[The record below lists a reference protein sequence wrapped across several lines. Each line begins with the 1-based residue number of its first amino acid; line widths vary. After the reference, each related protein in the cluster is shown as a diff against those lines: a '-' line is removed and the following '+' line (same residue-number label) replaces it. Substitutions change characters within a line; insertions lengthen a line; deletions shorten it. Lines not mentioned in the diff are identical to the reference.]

1 MKDYLELP
9 VSEMEVEDVTFE
21 VEFEGWTDKSGP
33 GPYESHIDI
42 HKVTLWCGK
51 LNIDV
56 TELMQCSEDLRNQ
69 IEAYLDFT
77 AGY

>member
-1 MKDYLELP
+1 MKDYLDIP
-9 VSEMEVEDVTFE
+9 ISEMEVEDVTFE

-33 GPYESHIDI
+33 GPDESHIDI

-56 TELMQCSEDLRNQ
+56 TEVMQCSDDLRNQ

>member
-1 MKDYLELP
+1 MKQTLALSISEELN
-9 VSEMEVEDVTFE
+9 DVTFE
-21 VEFEGWTDKSGP
+21 IEFEGWTDNCGP
-33 GPYESHIDI
+33 GPDESYIDV

-51 LNIDV
+51 LYIDV
-56 TELMQCSEDLRNQ
+56 TEVMQCSEDLRDV

>member
-9 VSEMEVEDVTFE
+9 IAEMEVEDVTFE
-21 VEFEGWTDKSGP
+21 VDFWAWTDKSGP
-33 GPYESHIDI
+33 GPDESHIDI
-42 HKVTLWCGK
+42 LKVTLRCGK
-51 LNIDV
+51 WNIDV
-56 TELMQCSEDLRNQ
+56 TEVMQCSDDLRGQ

>member
-1 MKDYLELP
+1 MKQFIDIQI
-9 VSEMEVEDVTFE
+9 SEMVVEDVIFE
-21 VEFEGWTDKSGP
+21 VEFEGWTDTSGP
-33 GPYESHIDI
+33 GPDESHIDI
-42 HKVTLWCGK
+42 HKVTLLCGK

-56 TELMQCSEDLRNQ
+56 TEVMQCSEDLRNQ

>member
-1 MKDYLELP
+1 MKDYLDIP
-9 VSEMEVEDVTFE
+9 ISEMEVEDVTFE

-33 GPYESHIDI
+33 GPDESHIDI

-56 TELMQCSEDLRNQ
+56 TEVMQCSVDLRNQ

-77 AGY
+77 YGY

>member
-1 MKDYLELP
+1 MKQSLAMSISEELN
-9 VSEMEVEDVTFE
+9 DVTFE
-21 VEFEGWTDKSGP
+21 IEFEGWIDTSGP
-33 GPYESHIDI
+33 GPDESHIEI

-51 LNIDV
+51 YIDV
-56 TELMQCSEDLRNQ
+56 TEVMQCSEDLRDV

>member
-1 MKDYLELP
+1 MKQSLALSI
-9 VSEMEVEDVTFE
+9 SEMEVDDVTFDI
-21 VEFEGWTDKSGP
+21 EFEGWTDTSGP
-33 GPYESHIDI
+33 GPDESHIDI

-56 TELMQCSEDLRNQ
+56 TELMQSSEDLRDV

>member
-9 VSEMEVEDVTFE
+9 ISEMEVEDVTFE
-21 VEFEGWTDKSGP
+21 VEFEAWTDKSGP
-33 GPYESHIDI
+33 GPDESHIDI
-42 HKVTLWCGK
+42 HKVTLRCGK
-51 LNIDV
+51 WNIDV
-56 TELMQCSEDLRNQ
+56 TEVMQCSDDLRGQ

>member
-9 VSEMEVEDVTFE
+9 ISEMEVEDVTFE
-21 VEFEGWTDKSGP
+21 VEFLGWTDKSGP
-33 GPYESHIDI
+33 GPDESHIDI
-42 HKVTLWCGK
+42 LEVTLRCGK
-51 LNIDV
+51 WRIDV
-56 TELMQCSEDLRNQ
+56 TEVMRCSDDLRGQ

>member
-9 VSEMEVEDVTFE
+9 ISEMEVEDVTFE

-33 GPYESHIDI
+33 GPDESHIDI

-56 TELMQCSEDLRNQ
+56 TEVMQCSDDLRNQ

>member
-1 MKDYLELP
+1 MKDSLALSI
-9 VSEMEVEDVTFE
+9 SEMEVDDVTFE
-21 VEFEGWTDKSGP
+21 IEFEGWTDTSGP
-33 GPYESHIDI
+33 GPDTSYIDI

-56 TELMQCSEDLRNQ
+56 TELMQGSDDLRDV

-77 AGY
+77 SGY

>member
-1 MKDYLELP
+1 MKDYLDIP
-9 VSEMEVEDVTFE
+9 ISEMEVEDVTFE

-33 GPYESHIDI
+33 GPDESHIDI

-56 TELMQCSEDLRNQ
+56 TELMQCSDDLRNQ

-77 AGY
+77 YGY

>member
-9 VSEMEVEDVTFE
+9 ISEMEVEDVNFE

-33 GPYESHIDI
+33 GPDESHIDI
-42 HKVTLWCGK
+42 LKVTLRCGK
-51 LNIDV
+51 WNIDV
-56 TELMQCSEDLRNQ
+56 TEVMQCSEDLRGQ

>member
-1 MKDYLELP
+1 MKDYLDIP
-9 VSEMEVEDVTFE
+9 ISEMEVEDVTFE

-33 GPYESHIDI
+33 GPDESHIDI

-56 TELMQCSEDLRNQ
+56 TEVMQCSDDLRNQ

-77 AGY
+77 YGY

>member
-9 VSEMEVEDVTFE
+9 IAEMEVEDVTFE
-21 VEFEGWTDKSGP
+21 VEFKGWTDTSGP
-33 GPYESHIDI
+33 GPDESHIDI
-42 HKVTLWCGK
+42 LRVTLRCGK
-51 LNIDV
+51 WNIDV
-56 TELMQCSEDLRNQ
+56 TEVMQCSDDLRGQ

>member
-33 GPYESHIDI
+33 GPHESHIDI

-56 TELMQCSEDLRNQ
+56 TELMQCSDDLRNQ

-77 AGY
+77 YGY

>member
-9 VSEMEVEDVTFE
+9 ISEMEVEDVTFE
-21 VEFEGWTDKSGP
+21 VEFEAWTDTSGP
-33 GPYESHIDI
+33 GADESHIDI
-42 HKVTLWCGK
+42 LKVTLRCGK
-51 LNIDV
+51 WNIDV
-56 TELMQCSEDLRNQ
+56 TEVMQCSEDLRGQ

>member
-1 MKDYLELP
+1 MKDYLDIP
-9 VSEMEVEDVTFE
+9 ISEMEVEDVTFE

-33 GPYESHIDI
+33 GPDESHIDI

-56 TELMQCSEDLRNQ
+56 TEVMQCSEDLRNQ

-77 AGY
+77 YGY

>member
-9 VSEMEVEDVTFE
+9 IAEMEVEDVTFE
-21 VEFEGWTDKSGP
+21 VEFEAWTDTSGP
-33 GPYESHIDI
+33 GPDESHIDI
-42 HKVTLWCGK
+42 LKVTLRCGK

-56 TELMQCSEDLRNQ
+56 TELMQCSDDLRGQ
-69 IEAYLDFT
+69 IEAYMDFT

>member
-1 MKDYLELP
+1 MKDNLELP
-9 VSEMEVEDVTFE
+9 ISEMEVEDVTFE

-33 GPYESHIDI
+33 GPHENHIDI
-42 HKVTLWCGK
+42 HKVTLWCGR

-56 TELMQCSEDLRNQ
+56 TELMQCSDDLRNQ

-77 AGY
+77 YGY

>member
-9 VSEMEVEDVTFE
+9 IAEMEVEDVIFE
-21 VEFEGWTDKSGP
+21 VEFEGWTDTSGP
-33 GPYESHIDI
+33 GPDESHIDI
-42 HKVTLWCGK
+42 HKVTLRCGK
-51 LNIDV
+51 WNIDV
-56 TELMQCSEDLRNQ
+56 TDVMQCSEDLRNQ